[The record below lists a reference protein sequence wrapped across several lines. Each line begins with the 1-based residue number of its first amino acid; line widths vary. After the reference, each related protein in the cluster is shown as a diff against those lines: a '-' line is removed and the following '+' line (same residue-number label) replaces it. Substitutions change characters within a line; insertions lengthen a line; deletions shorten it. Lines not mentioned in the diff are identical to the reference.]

1 MAHIHS
7 VISEVPQYNISQMEF
22 YDHVAP
28 KINPRLHNIFK
39 KILNGSQIRKRH
51 FSIGLDQMT
60 GLTEQKQVGDKFS
73 IWKETTMEFWTR
85 QANDII
91 KKAGLRPD
99 EIDGIC
105 TSTTSGFITPD
116 PAVLIQHELG
126 LRGDIIRM
134 PLFGFGCSGGQA
146 AIHRVDE
153 YLTAFPDRA
162 FLVFVGEAL
171 STQYEEA
178 QSVSTLVSNSIFGDG
193 YATMLMVGKEHRLA
207 SKSQIEI
214 MNIKSIIFPNCDFAI
229 GQWMTDEGI
238 HTHLDAKLPR
248 LVKSSIKAPLDA
260 MFNEAGVESSDVDYW
275 ICHAGGPKVMEV
287 FAETMHLGDDA
298 LHDTME
304 TYRNYGNQSS
314 VSVVTALDRILSNN
328 TEAGLGYMMA
338 LGPGIHME
346 YSLCKVTPRPKSEK
360 MTHAKSR
367 IEETIEI

>member
-7 VISEVPQYNISQMEF
+7 VISEAPAYNITQMEF

-39 KILNGSQIRKRH
+39 KILTGSQIRKRH
-51 FSIGLDQMT
+51 FSTGLDQMT
-60 GLTEQKQVGDKFS
+60 GLTEQKRVADKFS

-85 QANDII
+85 QAKDVI
-91 KKAGLRPD
+91 KKAGLMPD

-116 PAVLIQHELG
+116 PSVLIQHELS
-126 LRGDIIRM
+126 LRGDIIRL

-162 FLVFVGEAL
+162 ILVFVGEAL

-178 QSVSTLVSNSIFGDG
+178 LSVSTIVSNSIFGDG
-193 YATMLMVGKEHRLA
+193 YATMLMVGNEHRLA
-207 SKSQIEI
+207 AKSQIEL

-238 HTHLDAKLPR
+238 HTHIDAKLPR
-248 LVKSSIKAPLDA
+248 LIRSSVKAPLEA
-260 MFNEAGVESSDVDYW
+260 MFSESGVKASDVDYW

-287 FAETMHLGDDA
+287 FAETMQLEEKH

-314 VSVVTALDRILSNN
+314 VSVVTALDRILSTN
-328 TEAGLGYMMA
+328 TEEGLGYMMA
-338 LGPGIHME
+338 IGPGIHME
-346 YSLCKVTPRPKSEK
+346 YSLCKVTPRPEQNQLAHRRSALRE
-360 MTHAKSR
+360 AV
-367 IEETIEI
+367 EV